1 MSEAVK
7 LFKAKVK
14 ELAAF
19 VESNEAYSYLSE
31 DFLAR
36 LTELRELTE
45 IIKID
50 LVRANSV
57 TPPILVPNSV
67 YVAEAPKENLAAF
80 VAEAAVVETPKA
92 KAEKK
97 EVVVEVVAEPV
108 VVAEVVKEPVVEE
121 VNGTDKEPSSEAGTE
136 TQAKAVK
143 PRAAKAST

>member
-19 VESNEAYSYLSE
+19 VESNEAHSYLSE

-50 LVRANSV
+50 LVRANSG
-57 TPPILVPNSV
+57 TPPVLSPNSV
-67 YVAEAPKENLAAF
+67 YIAEAPQENLAPL
-80 VAEAAVVETPKA
+80 VVEEAVVEAPKA
-92 KAEKK
+92 KTEKK
-97 EVVVEVVAEPV
+97 EIVAEVV
-108 VVAEVVKEPVVEE
+108 VVAEEVKEPVVEE

-143 PRAAKAST
+143 PRATKA